1 MEETKIVWPGWET
14 VRLLGHGSFGAV
26 YEIRRTIRSRTE
38 RAALKVLSIPQ
49 YDSEI
54 DELRSDGYD
63 EESIQQ
69 YFIDSLNRIEGE
81 YAMMADMKGHAN
93 VVYCDDFRKIP
104 HENGYGWDVFIKME
118 LLTPLKNHLKGNPED
133 GFVIRLA
140 CDICNAL
147 ILCEELNVV
156 HRDIKP
162 ENIFVARDGNFK
174 LGDFGIAR
182 TMESTTGGTKTGTYD
197 YMAPEV
203 YNNLPYHL
211 QTDIYSLGL
220 VMYWLLNERTVPF
233 LEIGTRPTPSMKAQ
247 ARERRFSGE
256 PLPPPKHGSEGLKAI
271 VLRAC
276 AYNPRMRYQS
286 AGEML
291 EALKSLTQSVPEEPT
306 PVYVPPVEAAPR
318 IPEPEE
324 PVPVAVPVKIAEP
337 VPAEEPVE
345 IEESAAAGEPLSP
358 EPSLPEWEEG
368 TPEPSTTGSRRL
380 PRFLPWVAVLL
391 CLAVA
396 IPFGLRAYR
405 SAATSAAEAQAISTA
420 FTLILSEDR
429 NYYIITDYAG
439 EDANVVIPE
448 TYRGK
453 PVAGI
458 SGYAFWNC
466 ESLQQITI
474 PDSVTTIGDAAFSGC
489 CNLTKIAIPAGI
501 THIADD
507 LFYGCTAL
515 TEVTLPA
522 GVTDIGASAFSG
534 CSALAAVSLPEGVT
548 TIGKDAFYLCTA
560 LTQVTV
566 PATVTGIGASAFY
579 GCDALAQLSELAGVT
594 DIGDSAFWGCTA
606 LESVAVSGSSV
617 TIGDSAFYGCT
628 ALESVAVSGRSVTIG
643 NSAFWG
649 CTALTEITL
658 PDSGTGIGES
668 AFYNCK
674 ALVQITI
681 PEGTASIGESAF
693 NSCNALARVTVLG
706 GLESI
711 GSSAFSGCYKLEEIN
726 LPQGVKTIGASAFN
740 NCVVLREL
748 TLPDSLISIG
758 DHGFHN
764 CNTISSLVIPDSVV
778 SIGRSAFSGCSS
790 MRELVLSAGLTTI
803 EEYTFWNCKALTEIT
818 IPDNVESI
826 GKYAFASCVALKDV
840 TLPGGMTTLGESVFS
855 NCSSLKNI
863 YYQGTQAQWRA
874 VEKGADWNSKAGRY
888 TIHYTP

>member
-14 VRLLGHGSFGAV
+14 VRPLGHGSFGAV

-63 EESIQQ
+63 EESIHQ

-118 LLTPLKNHLKGNPED
+118 LLTPLKSYLKENPED
-133 GFVIRLA
+133 GFVLRLA

-220 VMYWLLNERTVPF
+220 VLYWLLNERTVPF

-256 PLPPPKHGSEGLKAI
+256 PLPPPNHGSEGLKAI
-271 VLRAC
+271 VLKAC
-276 AYNPRMRYQS
+276 AYNPKMRFQS

-291 EALKSLTQSVPEEPT
+291 EALKALTQSIPEEPT
-306 PVYVPPVEAAPR
+306 PVYVPPVEAVP
-318 IPEPEE
+318 PVVEPEE
-324 PVPVAVPVKIAEP
+324 AAAVGKLM
-337 VPAEEPVE
+337 
-345 IEESAAAGEPLSP
+345 AAGEPGEPVVDETAVLPSPVQEEMAVSAERQANVQTLS
-358 EPSLPEWEEG
+358 
-368 TPEPSTTGSRRL
+368 TGSRRL

-396 IPFGLRAYR
+396 IPLGLRAYR

-420 FTLILSEDR
+420 FTLVLSEDR
-429 NYYIITDYAG
+429 SSYIITDYAG

-466 ESLQQITI
+466 EGLQQITI

-489 CNLTKIAIPAGI
+489 CNLTKIAIPTGV
-501 THIADD
+501 THIADN

-515 TEVTLPA
+515 REVILPA

-534 CSALAAVSLPEGVT
+534 CSALAAVALPEGVI
-548 TIGKDAFYLCTA
+548 TIGKDAFYLCTG

-566 PATVTGIGASAFY
+566 PATVTQIGASAFY
-579 GCDALAQLSELAGVT
+579 GCVALAQLSELAGVT
-594 DIGDSAFWGCTA
+594 GIGDSAFWGCTA
-606 LESVAVSGSSV
+606 LKSVAVSGSSV
-617 TIGDSAFYGCT
+617 DIGASAFYGCT
-628 ALESVAVSGRSVTIG
+628 ALESVTVSGSSVAIG
-643 NSAFWG
+643 SSAFWG
-649 CTALTEITL
+649 CSALKEITL
-658 PDSGTGIGES
+658 PHKGTGIGES
-668 AFYNCK
+668 AFHNCK

-693 NSCNALARVTVLG
+693 NSCNALVRVTVLG
-706 GLESI
+706 GVESI
-711 GSSAFSGCYKLEEIN
+711 GASAFSGCYKLEKIN

-740 NCVVLREL
+740 NCVVLKEL

-764 CNTISSLVIPDSVV
+764 CNAISSLVIPDSVV

-790 MRELVLSAGLTTI
+790 MGELVLSAGLTTI

-826 GKYAFASCVALKDV
+826 GKYAFASCVSLKNV
-840 TLPGGMTTLGESVFS
+840 TLPGGMTALGESVFS

-863 YYQGTQAQWRA
+863 YYRGTQAQWRA
-874 VEKGADWNSKAGRY
+874 VEKGADWNSNAGRY
-888 TIHYTP
+888 SIHYTS